1 MLFRFNISYILTILS
16 DVWQVGTADALAF
29 FLPGVV
35 SQIGKLLHISKTFI
49 SGAAG
54 SAEALDQAIRSLAE
68 FLMIVLEDN
77 LNLPFLGMPLDDIE
91 KEKSSVSFLEALRQ
105 LPSTMHDQNSSEVV
119 GRGTVVLSSTE
130 GESVGPRNVTG
141 SLRVIRT
148 KDWIVDT
155 SLHVDKLLCATYP
168 HVGYN
173 KFLSGT

>member
-1 MLFRFNISYILTILS
+1 M
-16 DVWQVGTADALAF
+16 QVGTADALAF

-35 SQIGKLLHISKTFI
+35 SQIGKVLHISKTFI

-77 LNLPFLGMPLDDIE
+77 LNLPFLGMPLDNVK

-105 LPSTMHDQNSSEVV
+105 LPSTMHDQNLSEVV
-119 GRGTVVLSSTE
+119 DRGTIVHSSME
-130 GESVGPRNVTG
+130 GESGSRRNVTG
-141 SLRVIRT
+141 SLRVVRT

-155 SLHVDKLLCATYP
+155 SLHVDKLLCATFP
-168 HVGYN
+168 HVGYD
-173 KFLSGT
+173 KFLSDT

>member
-1 MLFRFNISYILTILS
+1 MY

-35 SQIGKLLHISKTFI
+35 SQIGKVLHMSKTFI

-54 SAEALDQAIRSLAE
+54 NAEALDQAIRSLAE
-68 FLMIVLEDN
+68 FLMIVLDDN
-77 LNLPFLGMPLDDIE
+77 SNLPFLDPSLDDVK
-91 KEKSSVSFLEALRQ
+91 KEKSPVAFLEALRH
-105 LPSTMHDQNSSEVV
+105 LLSTMHDQNLSEAVD
-119 GRGTVVLSSTE
+119 RGTLVLSSTE
-130 GESVGPRNVTG
+130 RESVSPRNVNG

-155 SLHVDKLLCATYP
+155 SSHVDKLLCATYP

-173 KFLSGT
+173 KFLTGT